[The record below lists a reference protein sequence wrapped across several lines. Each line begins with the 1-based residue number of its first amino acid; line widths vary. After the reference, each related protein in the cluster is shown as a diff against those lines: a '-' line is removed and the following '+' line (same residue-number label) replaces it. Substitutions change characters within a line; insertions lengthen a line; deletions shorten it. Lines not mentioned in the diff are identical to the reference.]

1 MMEIKWLLFDFG
13 GCLDSDGVHSRSLFM
28 DQFIKHDL
36 ILVNDDSKA
45 FQEAYTYSDRHL
57 SDESLMLNSTL
68 LEMNEQM
75 CLSIAKELN
84 TQLSSQVS
92 EVAKAITQ
100 IQSYYLKRNKRVLE
114 LLAPN
119 YKLGIISNFSGN
131 LRKILDEFSLTSYFN
146 FIIDSHHVGVSKPNP
161 AIFNLAIQKCN
172 TTSSNICFIGDN
184 IERDIAPANMLGMKT
199 VLISP
204 LLQTSS
210 ADYTLS
216 SVEKLLVLTQKT

>member
-1 MMEIKWLLFDFG
+1 MTEIKWLLFDFG

-28 DQFIKHDL
+28 DQFIKHGL
-36 ILVNDDSKA
+36 IVDQVA
-45 FQEAYTYSDRHL
+45 FQEAYTCSDRHL
-57 SDESLMLNSTL
+57 SDDSLMINSTL
-68 LEMNEQM
+68 LEMNQQM
-75 CLSIAKELN
+75 CFAIAEMLSI
-84 TQLSSQVS
+84 QLDPKVS
-92 EVAKAITQ
+92 EAAKAITQ
-100 IQSYYLKRNKRVLE
+100 IQSYYLKRNKGVLE

-161 AIFNLAIQKCN
+161 AIFNLAILKCDTN
-172 TTSSNICFIGDN
+172 SSNICFIGDN
-184 IERDIAPANMLGMKT
+184 IERDIAPANRLGMKT

-204 LLQTSS
+204 LSRISS

-216 SVEKLLVLTQKT
+216 SVEKLLVLTQTI